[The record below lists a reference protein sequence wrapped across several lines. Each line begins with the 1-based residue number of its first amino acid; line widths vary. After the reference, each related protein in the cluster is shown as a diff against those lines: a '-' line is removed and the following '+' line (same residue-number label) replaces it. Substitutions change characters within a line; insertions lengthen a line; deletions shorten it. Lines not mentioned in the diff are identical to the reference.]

1 MSDSV
6 VEIVGKEQFDAL
18 MKDSD
23 KLVIADF
30 WAEWCGPCRMI
41 GPVLHDIADKNPAKV
56 VVAKI
61 NVDDSANQQLALD
74 YGVRSI
80 PQVTMFK
87 DGAQVDQFVGAIPPD
102 QIMKYVAKH
111 VTL

>member
-1 MSDSV
+1 MSEAVIDV
-6 VEIVGKEQFDAL
+6 AGKEQFDAL
-18 MKDSD
+18 MKDAD

-41 GPVLHDIADKNPAKV
+41 GPVLHDIAEKSEGKV
-56 VVAKI
+56 IVAKI
-61 NVDDSANQQLALD
+61 NVDDSANQQLAMD

-87 DGAQVDQFVGAIPPD
+87 GGAQVDQFVGAIPPD
-102 QIMKYVAKH
+102 QIMKYVTKH